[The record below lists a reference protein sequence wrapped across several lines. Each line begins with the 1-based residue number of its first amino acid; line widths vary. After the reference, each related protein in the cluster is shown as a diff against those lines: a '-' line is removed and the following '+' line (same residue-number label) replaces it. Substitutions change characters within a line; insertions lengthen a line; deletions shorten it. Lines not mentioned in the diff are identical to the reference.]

1 MEVRVLKEEKPRLSI
16 LSIKTTSKDMPEDK
30 AENAVEE
37 VPEDKKESAS
47 EELPEG
53 KKESASEELPEVK
66 GESASEELPEGK
78 IEIAT
83 EELPEGEKGSTS
95 EELFPTKVSEPG
107 SGYTKLDGMYYS
119 SCVRGSQSCAI
130 RDTTTTG
137 EGFGIQVKI
146 TNVGTNGSIQDGN
159 FEIIFSKYYNDKY
172 VRGDMLNVSHIKGDP
187 TQQSTANI
195 FLGIEAGSS
204 PKRTLYTGV
213 VLHSRWV

>member
-1 MEVRVLKEEKPRLSI
+1 LKNCR
-16 LSIKTTSKDMPEDK
+16 KTKKK
-30 AENAVEE
+30 APLKNCRKA
-37 VPEDKKESAS
+37 
-47 EELPEG
+47 

-119 SCVRGSQSCAI
+119 ACVRGSQSCAI

-172 VRGDMLNVSHIKGDP
+172 VRGDMLNVSHIKGDDP

-195 FLGIEAGSS
+195 FLGIEEGSS